1 MNPKNLEKILPDAE
15 LDIMRVIWHS
25 DRLLCANEITRILN
39 DEDGRGWKTATTH
52 VLINRLEDRG
62 YISADRSGYVHR
74 YAALVSEEEYQKI
87 ESKSFLKRICGG
99 SVKHMIAS
107 LIDTNSFSEE
117 ELDEIA
123 DILDGKRKERRS
135 R

>member
-25 DRLLCANEITRILN
+25 ERSLCASEITHILN
-39 DEDGRGWKTATTH
+39 DEDGRGWKTATAH
-52 VLINRLEDRG
+52 VLINRLEERG
-62 YISADRSGYVHR
+62 YISADKSGYVHR
-74 YAALVSEEEYQKI
+74 YTALVTEEEYRKI

-107 LIDTNSFSEE
+107 LIDTDTISEE
-117 ELDEIA
+117 DLDEIA
-123 DILDGKRKERRS
+123 GILDGKRKGRR
-135 R
+135 